1 MHFFTVAQNEQS
13 NSVTVTPSAELI
25 ALNSAH
31 GIKTVPSLTL
41 PMAQWLILSAT
52 EQLTPNASLQS
63 TLAEASG
70 LEVNKSG
77 KNSEVSALIKKL
89 SHKIGAE
96 GEPHAEG
103 QFSNYCGIPILLCS
117 KPGKNTFYGFN
128 TEAMYTPASK
138 VASRRKASNES
149 TEVVEFLPPGIPR
162 EVSLTEAI
170 AEANESFN
178 ELSLA
183 GF

>member
-1 MHFFTVAQNEQS
+1 MHFFTVTQNEQV
-13 NSVTVTPSAELI
+13 NTVTVTPSAELI

-31 GIKTVPSLTL
+31 GIKTVSSLVL
-41 PMAQWLILSAT
+41 PMAQWLILAAT
-52 EQLTPNASLQS
+52 EQLTPNASLQT

-77 KNSEVSALIKKL
+77 KNSEVSSLIKKL
-89 SHKIGAE
+89 SHKVGAE

-103 QFSNYCGIPILLCS
+103 QFSNYCGIPVLLCS

-128 TEAMYTPASK
+128 TEACYSPNSK
-138 VASRRKASNES
+138 VGSRKKAA
-149 TEVVEFLPPGIPR
+149 TEVAIEGGNEPEANLG
-162 EVSLTEAI
+162 EAI
-170 AEANESFN
+170 AEANEALN